1 MRSASN
7 PNSHPSQS
15 TSEPTS
21 ASGSLTSCM
30 RMLQRS
36 PLPLKSSA
44 FKPHSLAC
52 VHVLGGST
60 SSLALKAR
68 NRNISIQTAGSQM
81 SSSDLCASMPRRLS
95 AHTHAHTP
103 PPTHTHNTPL
113 VTQPPIHLSLHAFVA
128 PCIYSSVH
136 PSIHLPTNPPNYPS
150 T

>member
-103 PPTHTHNTPL
+103 PPHTHSQHSPG
-113 VTQPPIHLSLHAFVA
+113 
-128 PCIYSSVH
+128 YSTTN
-136 PSIHLPTNPPNYPS
+136 PSIPSCLHSSMHLFLCSSIYPPS
-150 T
+150 H